1 MDIQLSVK
9 TLISSNIFLAVFSAF
24 FFSIAAS
31 VAPLYY
37 AAGGSVFLLLC
48 IRYSTTLIL
57 SSALDKPSKKKKT
70 KALYIRLITISI
82 LQAIFVGC
90 YMYSLKLIPLSLAV
104 VVIYTFPLFTFFA
117 NSVIKSRSIDL
128 ISAAALFVSLL
139 GIWLMV
145 QGDATDWNGWGVFWG
160 TIASIA
166 QAGVNILSRDEDI
179 EPGWGLIKYLML
191 LPTAVFAIIY
201 FVVTVEPIA
210 SVSFEM
216 VQWSLVSALGMIGGF
231 YFFFYSIAKIGPV
244 RTSNVMFFEPVF
256 TIMIGIILFQNSLAI
271 MQWLGVLVIILATSC
286 LEIWG
291 KKYS

>member
-1 MDIQLSVK
+1 MKALLS
-9 TLISSNIFLAVFSAF
+9 TNILSAIVSAL
-24 FFSIAAS
+24 FFSFAAS

-37 AAGGSVFLLLC
+37 AAGGGVFLLLC
-48 IRYSTTLIL
+48 IRYTTTLLL

-70 KALYIRLITISI
+70 KSLYIRLITISI
-82 LQAIFVGC
+82 LQAVFVGC

-128 ISAAALFVSLL
+128 ISAAALFISLA

-145 QGDATDWNGWGVFWG
+145 QGDATNWNGWGVFWG
-160 TIASIA
+160 TVASIA
-166 QAGVNILSRDEDI
+166 QTGVNILSRHDDV
-179 EPGWGLIKYLML
+179 EPGWGLIKYLMV
-191 LPTAVFAIIY
+191 LPTAIFALIY
-201 FVVTVEPIA
+201 FIITPEPIA
-210 SVSFEM
+210 SVSYEM
-216 VQWSLVSALGMIGGF
+216 IQWSLMSAAGMIGGF

-256 TIMIGIILFQNSLAI
+256 TIMIGILIFQNNLAL
-271 MQWLGVLVIILATSC
+271 MQWLGILVIIVATSS
-286 LEIWG
+286 LEMWG

>member
-1 MDIQLSVK
+1 MK
-9 TLISSNIFLAVFSAF
+9 NLISANIFSAIFSAL
-24 FFSIAAS
+24 FFSFAAAM
-31 VAPLYY
+31 APLYY

-48 IRYSTTLIL
+48 IRYTTTLLL

-70 KALYIRLITISI
+70 KSLYIRLVAISI

-117 NSVIKSRSIDL
+117 NSLIKSRSIDL
-128 ISAAALFVSLL
+128 ISTAALIVSLV

-145 QGDATDWNGWGVFWG
+145 QGDASDWNAWGVFWG

-166 QAGVNILSRDEDI
+166 QTAVNILSRHEDVK
-179 EPGWGLIKYLML
+179 PGWGLIKYLMV
-191 LPTAVFAIIY
+191 LPTAVFALIY
-201 FVVTVEPIA
+201 FIGTPEPIA
-210 SVSFEM
+210 SVTYEM
-216 VQWSLVSALGMIGGF
+216 IQWSLASAVGMIGGF

-244 RTSNVMFFEPVF
+244 RTSNVMFFEPIF
-256 TIMIGIILFQNSLAI
+256 TIMIGIAIFHNSLSFS
-271 MQWLGVLVIILATSC
+271 QWLGVLIIILATSS

-291 KKYS
+291 KKYA

>member
-1 MDIQLSVK
+1 
-9 TLISSNIFLAVFSAF
+9 
-24 FFSIAAS
+24 
-31 VAPLYY
+31 
-37 AAGGSVFLLLC
+37 LLLTV
-48 IRYSTTLIL
+48 RYTTTLIL
-57 SSALDKPSKKKKT
+57 STTLDKPNKQKKT
-70 KALYIRLITISI
+70 KLLYIRLFSISI

-128 ISAAALFVSLL
+128 ISALALFVSLF

-145 QGDATDWNGWGVFWG
+145 QGDATNWNGWGVFWG
-160 TIASIA
+160 TVASVA
-166 QAGVNILSRDEDI
+166 QAGVNILSRHDDVK
-179 EPGWGLIKYLML
+179 PGWGLIKYLMII
-191 LPTAVFAIIY
+191 PTALFALIY
-201 FVVTVEPIA
+201 FTITVEPVQ

-216 VQWSLVSALGMIGGF
+216 IQWSLISAFGMIGGF

-256 TIMIGIILFQNSLAI
+256 TIMIGILIFQNELAL
-271 MQWLGVLVIILATSC
+271 MQWLGILVIIVATSC
-286 LEIWG
+286 LEVWG

>member
-1 MDIQLSVK
+1 VKALLSVNI
-9 TLISSNIFLAVFSAF
+9 LSAIISAL
-24 FFSIAAS
+24 FFSFAAS

-37 AAGGSVFLLLC
+37 AAGGGVFLLLC
-48 IRYSTTLIL
+48 IRYTTTLLL

-70 KALYIRLITISI
+70 KSLYIRLITISI
-82 LQAIFVGC
+82 LQAVFVGC

-128 ISAAALFVSLL
+128 ISAAALFISLA

-160 TIASIA
+160 TVASIA
-166 QAGVNILSRDEDI
+166 QTGVNILSRHDDV
-179 EPGWGLIKYLML
+179 EPGWGLIKYLMV
-191 LPTAVFAIIY
+191 LPTAIFALIY
-201 FVVTVEPIA
+201 FIITPEPIA
-210 SVSFEM
+210 SVSYEM
-216 VQWSLVSALGMIGGF
+216 IQWSLMSAAGMIGGF

-256 TIMIGIILFQNSLAI
+256 TIMIGILIFQNNLAL
-271 MQWLGVLVIILATSC
+271 MQWLGILVIIVATSS

>member
-1 MDIQLSVK
+1 MKALLS
-9 TLISSNIFLAVFSAF
+9 TNILSAIVSAL
-24 FFSIAAS
+24 FFSFAAS

-37 AAGGSVFLLLC
+37 AAGGGVFLLLC
-48 IRYSTTLIL
+48 IRYTTTLLL

-70 KALYIRLITISI
+70 KSLYIRLITISI
-82 LQAIFVGC
+82 LQAVFVGC

-128 ISAAALFVSLL
+128 ISAAALFISLA

-160 TIASIA
+160 TVASIA
-166 QAGVNILSRDEDI
+166 QTGVNILSRHDDV
-179 EPGWGLIKYLML
+179 EPGWGLIKYLMV
-191 LPTAVFAIIY
+191 LPTAIFALIY
-201 FVVTVEPIA
+201 FIITPEPIA
-210 SVSFEM
+210 SVSYEM
-216 VQWSLVSALGMIGGF
+216 IQWSLMSAAGMIGGF

-256 TIMIGIILFQNSLAI
+256 TIMIGILIFQNNLAL
-271 MQWLGVLVIILATSC
+271 MQWLGILVIIVATSS

>member
-1 MDIQLSVK
+1 VK
-9 TLISSNIFLAVFSAF
+9 ALISANILSAVFSAF

-31 VAPLYY
+31 AAPLYY
-37 AAGGSVFLLLC
+37 AAGGTVFLLLTV
-48 IRYSTTLIL
+48 RYTTTLIL
-57 SSALDKPSKKKKT
+57 STTLDKPNKQKKT
-70 KALYIRLITISI
+70 KLLYIRLFSISI

-128 ISAAALFVSLL
+128 ISALALFVSLF

-145 QGDATDWNGWGVFWG
+145 QGDATNWNGWGVFWG
-160 TIASIA
+160 TVASVA
-166 QAGVNILSRDEDI
+166 QAGVNILSRHDDVK
-179 EPGWGLIKYLML
+179 PGWGLIKYLMII
-191 LPTAVFAIIY
+191 PTALFALIY
-201 FVVTVEPIA
+201 FTITVEPVQ

-216 VQWSLVSALGMIGGF
+216 IQWSLISAFGMIGGF

-256 TIMIGIILFQNSLAI
+256 TIMIGILIFQNELAL
-271 MQWLGVLVIILATSC
+271 MQWLGILVIIVATSC
-286 LEIWG
+286 LEVWG

>member
-1 MDIQLSVK
+1 M
-9 TLISSNIFLAVFSAF
+9 
-24 FFSIAAS
+24 
-31 VAPLYY
+31 APLFY

-48 IRYSTTLIL
+48 VRYTMTLIL
-57 SSALDKPSKKKKT
+57 SSAAKKSKS
-70 KALYIRLITISI
+70 LYIRLISISV
-82 LQAIFVGC
+82 LQAVFVGC

-128 ISAAALFVSLL
+128 ISAAALFFSLF

-145 QGDATDWNGWGVFWG
+145 QGDASDWNGWGVFWG

-166 QAGVNILSRDEDI
+166 QTGVNILSRHPDVK
-179 EPGWGLIKYLML
+179 PGWGLIKYLMV
-191 LPTAVFAIIY
+191 LPTCIFALIY
-201 FVVTVEPIA
+201 FVITAEPFA
-210 SVSFEM
+210 SVTQEM
-216 VQWSLVSALGMIGGF
+216 MQWSLLSTLGMIGGF

-256 TIMIGIILFQNSLAI
+256 TILIGILIFQNQLAAT
-271 MQWLGVLVIILATSC
+271 QWLGVLVIIVATSS

>member
-1 MDIQLSVK
+1 VK
-9 TLISSNIFLAVFSAF
+9 TILSSNILSAVFSAF
-24 FFSIAAS
+24 FFSFAAS
-31 VAPLYY
+31 MAPLFY

-48 IRYSTTLIL
+48 VRYTMTLIL
-57 SSALDKPSKKKKT
+57 SSTLDKPSTAKKSKS
-70 KALYIRLITISI
+70 LYIRLISISI
-82 LQAIFVGC
+82 LQAVFVGC

-117 NSVIKSRSIDL
+117 NSVIKSRGIDL
-128 ISAAALFVSLL
+128 ISAAALFFSLF

-145 QGDATDWNGWGVFWG
+145 QGDASDWNGWGVFWG

-166 QAGVNILSRDEDI
+166 QTGVNILSRHPDVK
-179 EPGWGLIKYLML
+179 PGWGLIKYLMV
-191 LPTAVFAIIY
+191 LPTCIFALIY
-201 FVVTVEPIA
+201 FVITAEPFA
-210 SVSFEM
+210 SVTQEM
-216 VQWSLVSALGMIGGF
+216 LQWSLLSTLGMIGGF

-256 TIMIGIILFQNSLAI
+256 TILIGILIFQNQLAAT
-271 MQWLGVLVIILATSC
+271 QWFGVFVIIVATSS

>member
-1 MDIQLSVK
+1 M
-9 TLISSNIFLAVFSAF
+9 
-24 FFSIAAS
+24 
-31 VAPLYY
+31 
-37 AAGGSVFLLLC
+37 
-48 IRYSTTLIL
+48 
-57 SSALDKPSKKKKT
+57 
-70 KALYIRLITISI
+70 
-82 LQAIFVGC
+82 GC

-128 ISAAALFVSLL
+128 ISAAALFISLA

-160 TIASIA
+160 TVASIA
-166 QAGVNILSRDEDI
+166 QTGVNILSRHDDV
-179 EPGWGLIKYLML
+179 EPGWGLIKYLMV
-191 LPTAVFAIIY
+191 LPTAIFALIY
-201 FVVTVEPIA
+201 FIITPEPIA
-210 SVSFEM
+210 SVSYEM
-216 VQWSLVSALGMIGGF
+216 IQWSLMSAAGMIGGF

-256 TIMIGIILFQNSLAI
+256 TIMIGILIFQNNLAL
-271 MQWLGVLVIILATSC
+271 MQWLGILVIIVATSS

>member
-1 MDIQLSVK
+1 MKAI
-9 TLISSNIFLAVFSAF
+9 ISANIFSAVCSAF

-31 VAPLYY
+31 MAPLYY
-37 AAGGSVFLLLC
+37 AAGGTVFLLLC
-48 IRYSTTLIL
+48 VRYTTTLIL
-57 SSALDKPSKKKKT
+57 SIALDKPRKKKKS
-70 KALYIRLITISI
+70 KSIYIRLITISV
-82 LQAIFVGC
+82 LQAVFVGC

-128 ISAAALFVSLL
+128 ISAAALFVSLF

-160 TIASIA
+160 TVASIA
-166 QAGVNILSRDEDI
+166 QAGVNILSRHEDV
-179 EPGWGLIKYLML
+179 EPGWGLIKYLMI
-191 LPTAVFAIIY
+191 LPTCVFALIY
-201 FVVTVEPIA
+201 FVITPEPIA
-210 SVSFEM
+210 FVSAEM
-216 VQWSLVSALGMIGGF
+216 LQWSLISAAGMIGGF
-231 YFFFYSIAKIGPV
+231 YFFFHSIAKIGPV

-256 TIMIGIILFQNSLAI
+256 TIMIGILFFQNNLAQ
-271 MQWLGVLVIILATSC
+271 MQWLGIFVIILATSS